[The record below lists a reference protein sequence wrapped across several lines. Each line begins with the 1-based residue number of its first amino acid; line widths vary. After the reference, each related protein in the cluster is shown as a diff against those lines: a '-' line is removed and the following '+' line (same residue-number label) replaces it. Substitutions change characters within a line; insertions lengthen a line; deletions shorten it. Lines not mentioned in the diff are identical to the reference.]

1 MSSDRLA
8 SNVLE
13 VDGMICWLPL
23 FGGFRVKKP
32 VLWPLVRGLLLPKDL
47 SLNYVTSTV
56 SVEMTIA
63 TAGQPE

>member
-13 VDGMICWLPL
+13 VGDMICWLPL
-23 FGGFRVKKP
+23 FGGFQVNKP
-32 VLWPLVRGLLLPKDL
+32 VLWPLDRGLLQPKDL
-47 SLNYVTSTV
+47 SLKYVTSTV